1 MYKSVFLK
9 YLIKISYSSHHM
21 QLINSQQQILKA
33 YQGRLVKPFYRNL
46 QNDKKMLPNSMSS
59 FKITSFC
66 VKSGSC

>member
-1 MYKSVFLK
+1 
-9 YLIKISYSSHHM
+9 M